1 MIKKS
6 IAKLI
11 LPILIAS
18 PISLYSCNRNKI
30 MPVSIDCLTNS
41 QPVNNTKHYDSSF
54 AFTSTLL
61 TDTNQA
67 DLEQLMMSKDVDDAV
82 ILLKNLEVCDPI
94 DGKVKTYNQLVLN
107 ELEML
112 SAYNLSLPPEFAK
125 DPVKAFFLATRDK
138 TYPLMYSKVIKTKQ
152 GWISPIEVTNQKTSS
167 VESKLAY
174 SSLKD
179 LKDIKSAIDGIE
191 LASTLKEFVGYINK
205 NNKMLDK

>member
-11 LPILIAS
+11 LPIMIAS
-18 PISLYSCNRNKI
+18 PISLYSCNRNKPV
-30 MPVSIDCLTNS
+30 PVSIDCLTNS
-41 QPVNNTKHYDSSF
+41 QPANNTKHYDSSF

-61 TDTNQA
+61 TDTNPT

-94 DGKVKTYNQLVLN
+94 DGKVKTYNQLALN

-112 SAYNLSLPPEFAK
+112 STYSLSLPPEFAK

-138 TYPLMYSKVIKTKQ
+138 SYPLIYAKVIKTKQ
-152 GWISPIEVTNQKTSS
+152 GWISPIEVTNQITYSI
-167 VESKLAY
+167 ESKLAY
-174 SSLKD
+174 VSLRD
-179 LKDIKSAIDGIE
+179 LKNIKSAKDGTR
-191 LASTLKEFVGYINK
+191 LASKLKEFVGYVNK
-205 NNKMLDK
+205 NNELVGK